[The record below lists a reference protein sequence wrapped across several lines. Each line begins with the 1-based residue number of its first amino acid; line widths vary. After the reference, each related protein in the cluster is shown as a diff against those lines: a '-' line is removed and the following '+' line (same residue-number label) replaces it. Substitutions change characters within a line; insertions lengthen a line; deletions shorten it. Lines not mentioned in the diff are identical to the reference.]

1 MKRLLERLREW
12 WRGLKRRYDAQLDK
26 EVEYAF
32 GDLIRAAELGD
43 KYERLQRF
51 YPNIL
56 ARLEASAERRER
68 NLKYGC

>member
-1 MKRLLERLREW
+1 MRQLREW
-12 WRGLKRRYDAQLDK
+12 WRELKRRYNAQLDK

-56 ARLEASAERRER
+56 ARLEAAAKRRE
-68 NLKYGC
+68 KI

>member
-1 MKRLLERLREW
+1 MRRLLEW
-12 WRGLKRRYDAQLDK
+12 WHELKERYNAQLDK

-56 ARLEASAERRER
+56 ARLEAAAERREI
-68 NLKYGC
+68 NLKLH